1 MRLVRGHILFIVFC
15 FAGLA
20 SMAKVKLPTII
31 SDNMVMQCGMK
42 TPVWGSANP
51 GEKIQIQLNGKTYY
65 CTTDKT
71 GCWRVKMDNLKPGG
85 PFEMTVTGTENK
97 LIIHNVLIGEVWLA
111 SGQSNME
118 FGIQT
123 ELNGQKAIQEATDS
137 FIRFF
142 YVPMA
147 ASLEEKKEID
157 PVSSVSLNAKWV
169 VCSPETMAKNWAW
182 HGFSAVGYYF
192 AQQIRKTT
200 GTAIG
205 MIGSYKGGTEAQTW
219 ISHSG
224 FSLNPILPQYLK
236 EHQRLLDEAKTT
248 DKKADNKGPSNLYN
262 AMISPIC
269 PFGIRGVIWYQGES
283 NGDNLN
289 EALEY
294 KDIFPRLIKD
304 WRKNW
309 QQGNFPFLY
318 VQLPNFKKAAQTP
331 SEGNWAWV
339 REAQSKTL
347 SLPHTG
353 MAVTIDLGDPIDI
366 HPKDKA
372 EVGRRLALV
381 ANQQVYKMN
390 ILASGPVYRSM
401 KINNHEIWLTFS
413 SIGSGLSVNGLKGF
427 GIAGTDGKFIWA
439 KAEIKGDQVIV
450 SNETISKPV
459 AVRYDWGDNPSGNLA
474 NREELPASPFR
485 TDNWIPETQKK

>member
-353 MAVTIDLGDPIDI
+353 KI
-366 HPKDKA
+366 
-372 EVGRRLALV
+372 GRAHV
-381 ANQQVYKMN
+381 
-390 ILASGPVYRSM
+390 
-401 KINNHEIWLTFS
+401 
-413 SIGSGLSVNGLKGF
+413 
-427 GIAGTDGKFIWA
+427 
-439 KAEIKGDQVIV
+439 
-450 SNETISKPV
+450 
-459 AVRYDWGDNPSGNLA
+459 
-474 NREELPASPFR
+474 
-485 TDNWIPETQKK
+485 